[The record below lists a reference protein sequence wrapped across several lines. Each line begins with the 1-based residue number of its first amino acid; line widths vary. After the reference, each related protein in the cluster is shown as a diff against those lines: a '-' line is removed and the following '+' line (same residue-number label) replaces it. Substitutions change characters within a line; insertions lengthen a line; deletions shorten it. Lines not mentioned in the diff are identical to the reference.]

1 MKNKML
7 ALSAAVL
14 LISGIAFGF
23 SQSGSTA
30 CCNVEAATCNGA
42 PCPAPDGCPIP
53 CCEAGSTTACQK

>member
-23 SQSGSTA
+23 SQSTNNA
-30 CCNVEAATCNGA
+30 CCNVEASTCNGV
-42 PCPAPDGCPIP
+42 PCPAPDLGPIP
-53 CCEAGSTTACQK
+53 CCEAGSTATCQ